1 MDVDGVAVV
10 VHRAEGIGGGDVRT
24 LALDV
29 RGRLDRAGRRRR
41 RRGRSTARSPW
52 SPRSTTRAAVAGVS
66 ANELVRTVGGLI
78 GGRGGGKDDVA
89 QGGGADATRL
99 DEALGLV
106 PGEVARMTGQG

>member
-1 MDVDGVAVV
+1 M
-10 VHRAEGIGGGDVRT
+10 HRAEGIGGGDVRT

-29 RGRLDRAGRRRR
+29 RSRLDRAGAVVVA
-41 RRGRSTARSPW
+41 GVADGKVALV
-52 SPRSTTRAAVAGVS
+52 AAVNDAGRERGVS

-89 QGGGADATRL
+89 QGGGSDATRL

-106 PGEVARMTGQG
+106 PGEVARMAGQG